1 MYGSNLIKSCL
12 QRVRL
17 WIHEIFYGF
26 TYGLNNGILSRS
38 HLPLLFIRTV
48 SNGKHQFLKA
58 AFWWKGSVYMIRKT
72 QWNSGLSSV
81 FSTLVV
87 GENAEMAT
95 VFLSYMFR
103 SSLAFVA
110 VASRISVSVMG
121 HSEFCVLS
129 WAVFDKGAGQNNNPV
144 SLWVSAS
151 TSAMQKES
159 WDWCFAEH
167 LIFLVPTG
175 EFFSTGLHHYHFHT
189 GPTCNAVLIKTLWC
203 VILFIYILK
212 KIQLEKM

>member
-38 HLPLLFIRTV
+38 HSPLFFIRTV
-48 SNGKHQFLKA
+48 SNGKHQVLKA
-58 AFWWKGSVYMIRKT
+58 AFWWKGSVYMIRKS

-95 VFLSYMFR
+95 VFLSYVSQFIGLYGSGQQYLCECHGSFR
-103 SSLAFVA
+103 VLCFVLGCIWQRCRSKEQPCNSLGVCFNTCDAKK
-110 VASRISVSVMG
+110 SLEIDVS
-121 HSEFCVLS
+121 
-129 WAVFDKGAGQNNNPV
+129 QN
-144 SLWVSAS
+144 
-151 TSAMQKES
+151 
-159 WDWCFAEH
+159 
-167 LIFLVPTG
+167 
-175 EFFSTGLHHYHFHT
+175 
-189 GPTCNAVLIKTLWC
+189 
-203 VILFIYILK
+203 ILFFWSPQGNLFLLVSTIIISILDPLVMLSLLK
-212 KIQLEKM
+212 HCGVSFCLYTY